1 MRVQSPSAHPQ
12 NFPSL
17 DSMAGVCN
25 LAHIWERKKL
35 CHSFCNAVDLLLAV
49 CILVQEVADMLFH
62 LDPPCSLLGSLC
74 TRLLDCL
81 PRFLG
86 LKQDRL
92 QQSWHLFALLQVLK
106 DIGVHCLDFSAL
118 MGPSGLATTFGAP
131 SLLLGQFVLGCRV
144 SL

>member
-1 MRVQSPSAHPQ
+1 
-12 NFPSL
+12 
-17 DSMAGVCN
+17 MAGVCN

-49 CILVQEVADMLFH
+49 CMLVQEVADMLFH

-131 SLLLGQFVLGCRV
+131 SLLPSWFVPGSKLSFTRMRR
-144 SL
+144 LKTLT